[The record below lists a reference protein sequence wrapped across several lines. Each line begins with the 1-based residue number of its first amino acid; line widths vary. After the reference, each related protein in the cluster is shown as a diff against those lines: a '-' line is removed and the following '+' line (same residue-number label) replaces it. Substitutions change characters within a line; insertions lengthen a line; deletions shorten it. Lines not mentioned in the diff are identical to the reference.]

1 MKKNVTQSNDNNVFY
16 KKSRGL
22 LEVALWMQ
30 DQDGG
35 VSINDIMSMLK
46 VSKRTAIRIKDSI
59 INWFPEIYAVNV
71 QHNKKKWIM
80 PKGTITLKSVSDSD
94 MTKDRFQTKLE
105 ELITLANKAGYQK
118 VTPKQLV
125 IAYYGKYTT
134 QDNNDRKTLSEIRTG
149 LSKLSS
155 EYNKHIDFN
164 D

>member
-1 MKKNVTQSNDNNVFY
+1 MKKNVIQSNNNNVFY

-80 PKGTITLKSVSDSD
+80 
-94 MTKDRFQTKLE
+94 QTKEKILWF
-105 ELITLANKAGYQK
+105 IFHRYMQNTFQN
-118 VTPKQLV
+118 
-125 IAYYGKYTT
+125 
-134 QDNNDRKTLSEIRTG
+134 
-149 LSKLSS
+149 
-155 EYNKHIDFN
+155 
-164 D
+164 

>member
-1 MKKNVTQSNDNNVFY
+1 MKKNVIQSNNNNVFY

-71 QHNKKKWIM
+71 QHNKKKWI
-80 PKGTITLKSVSDSD
+80 
-94 MTKDRFQTKLE
+94 
-105 ELITLANKAGYQK
+105 
-118 VTPKQLV
+118 
-125 IAYYGKYTT
+125 
-134 QDNNDRKTLSEIRTG
+134 
-149 LSKLSS
+149 
-155 EYNKHIDFN
+155 
-164 D
+164 

>member
-1 MKKNVTQSNDNNVFY
+1 MKKNVTQSNNDNVFY

-80 PKGTITLKSVSDSD
+80 PKGTITLK
-94 MTKDRFQTKLE
+94 
-105 ELITLANKAGYQK
+105 
-118 VTPKQLV
+118 
-125 IAYYGKYTT
+125 
-134 QDNNDRKTLSEIRTG
+134 
-149 LSKLSS
+149 
-155 EYNKHIDFN
+155 
-164 D
+164 

>member
-30 DQDGG
+30 DQDEG

-71 QHNKKKWIM
+71 QHNKRN
-80 PKGTITLKSVSDSD
+80 G
-94 MTKDRFQTKLE
+94 
-105 ELITLANKAGYQK
+105 
-118 VTPKQLV
+118 
-125 IAYYGKYTT
+125 
-134 QDNNDRKTLSEIRTG
+134 
-149 LSKLSS
+149 
-155 EYNKHIDFN
+155 
-164 D
+164 